1 MKAWIF
7 MLSGLLVAQ
16 LVLAVAV
23 NLTDE
28 DYEAFQAQEKL
39 LVFDA
44 QAVNGLRIEDGQD
57 SVVLNKRDGEWVLPE
72 SGDFPASAG
81 SVDGLLDKLAGLEKG
96 WPVATTSGAVRRFK
110 VDDEQFERKL
120 TLLSEQAPLA
130 ELYVGTSPGFRKVHV
145 RPAGDDAVF
154 AAAFNSWEANAKV
167 DDWIDKDIL
176 KLDEAEMTRV
186 EMPDFVLQREDDKLK
201 LSNLGEGEAMNM
213 EEARAFISKLAGL
226 RIQSLLGA
234 EANTE
239 YQQDEPVLEVVIA
252 QKDGDD
258 LSYRFSKPEEA
269 SYYVLKRSDFEHYF
283 KVAEFT
289 VDPIKE
295 TVREKLVQAAA
306 AEVSGEAVDGETQA
320 AAPMEVTE

>member
-1 MKAWIF
+1 MMKTWIF
-7 MLSGLLVAQ
+7 ILSGLLVAQ

-39 LVFDA
+39 LVFDEK
-44 QAVNGLRIEDGQD
+44 AVDGLRIEDGQD

-72 SGDFPASAG
+72 NGDFPTSAG

-110 VDDEQFERKL
+110 VADEQFERKL
-120 TLLSEQAPLA
+120 TLLSEQEPLA

-145 RPAGDDAVF
+145 RPVGEDAVF
-154 AAAFNSWEANAKV
+154 AATFNTWEANAKA

-176 KLDEAEMTRV
+176 KLDEAEITRV
-186 EMPDFVLQREDDKLK
+186 EMPDFVLQQEGDKLK
-201 LSNLGEGEAMNM
+201 LPDLSEAETMNL
-213 EEARAFISKLAGL
+213 EEARAFVSKLAGL
-226 RIQSLLGA
+226 RIQSLLDA

-239 YQQDEPVLEVVIA
+239 YRQDEPVLEVTIA

-269 SYYVLKRSDFEHYF
+269 SYYVLKRSDLEHYF

-289 VDPIKE
+289 VNPIKE
-295 TVREKLVQAAA
+295 TVREKLVQTTAK
-306 AEVSGEAVDGETQA
+306 EVSGAAVA
-320 AAPMEVTE
+320 EVTE